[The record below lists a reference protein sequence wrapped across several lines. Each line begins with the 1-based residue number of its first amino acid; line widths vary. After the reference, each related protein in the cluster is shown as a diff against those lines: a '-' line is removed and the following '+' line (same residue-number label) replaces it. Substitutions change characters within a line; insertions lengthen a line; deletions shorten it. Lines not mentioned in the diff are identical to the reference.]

1 MKKILAIFL
10 IGIIG
15 LSACTQVE
23 PVDLRVLTPAGAPAT
38 ALIPLMKEGSR
49 DDVKVVDGTD
59 VLSAELVNGSYDVI
73 VAPVNLGLTLASK
86 GNSDYILYGILTWG
100 NLYLVGNEKGN
111 VATAGDVAL
120 FGQAAVPQKI
130 WDTVKITLGNV
141 RNEVYLNAVADV
153 QVGLLTSKYDLGL
166 MAEPAV
172 TATILKAKSNGLT
185 LTVVED
191 LQEAW
196 KAETGLDNYPQAG
209 LFIRKDADA
218 NVKAA
223 VKDRFATLK
232 EYVAAIDADPQTII
246 ADVNAVGAKNLG
258 IASGEVIAAAWA
270 KMNVKVV
277 NAKEVQEEIQ
287 AFMDLF
293 NLNDIEDFIQK

>member
-1 MKKILAIFL
+1 M
-10 IGIIG
+10 
-15 LSACTQVE
+15 
-23 PVDLRVLTPAGAPAT
+23 
-38 ALIPLMKEGSR
+38 
-49 DDVKVVDGTD
+49 
-59 VLSAELVNGSYDVI
+59 
-73 VAPVNLGLTLASK
+73 
-86 GNSDYILYGILTWG
+86 
-100 NLYLVGNEKGN
+100 YLVGNGSGS
-111 VATAGDVAL
+111 VTTDGDVAL

-130 WDTVKITLGNV
+130 WDTVKTTLGNV

-185 LTVVED
+185 LSVVED

-218 NVKAA
+218 NVKVA

-246 ADVNAVGAKNLG
+246 NDVNAVGAKNLG

-293 NLNDIEDFIQK
+293 NLTDIEDFIQK